1 MGVADVTSSLNRRWN
16 GSSGSRFLQ
25 HTTSAELE
33 DYMNEEMTPDYM
45 TGTPNTVCADA
56 RRQFSRIGLMF
67 LIGTVLIY
75 GVQFGASGIA
85 NAINPDLLSS
95 TSYALLIVMIP
106 MYVIAMPVMALL
118 IKRIPAVTLPK
129 KHMTFGQWLIAFLM
143 CYGAMYVS
151 NYTGLV
157 LTQLISIL
165 KGSPVTNTMLEVA
178 TSSNLWVN
186 LFLSLIHI

>member
-1 MGVADVTSSLNRRWN
+1 MALCVADVTSSLNRRWN

-95 TSYALLIVMIP
+95 TSYALLIV
-106 MYVIAMPVMALL
+106 
-118 IKRIPAVTLPK
+118 R
-129 KHMTFGQWLIAFLM
+129 FLCM
-143 CYGAMYVS
+143 
-151 NYTGLV
+151 
-157 LTQLISIL
+157 
-165 KGSPVTNTMLEVA
+165 
-178 TSSNLWVN
+178 
-186 LFLSLIHI
+186 

>member
-1 MGVADVTSSLNRRWN
+1 MALCVADVTSSLNRRWN
-16 GSSGSRFLQ
+16 GRSGSRFLQ

-157 LTQLISIL
+157 LINCVRT
-165 KGSPVTNTMLEVA
+165 SPV
-178 TSSNLWVN
+178 
-186 LFLSLIHI
+186 